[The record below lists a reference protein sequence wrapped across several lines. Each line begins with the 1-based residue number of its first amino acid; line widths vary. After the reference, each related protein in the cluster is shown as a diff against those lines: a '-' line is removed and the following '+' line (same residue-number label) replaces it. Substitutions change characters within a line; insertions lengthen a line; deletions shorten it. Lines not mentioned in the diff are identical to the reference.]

1 MVSEVMG
8 SCSSDGKHLAPR
20 VSRAGRWRALV
31 LIVVHV
37 AIALHIG
44 HYMAT
49 GRTVSPLEPSESMAF
64 TGDGL
69 VNAGVIFFALAIAS
83 TLVLGRWFCGWA
95 CHVVALQDLCRH
107 WMVKLGIRPR
117 HVDLG
122 VLKLVPWMAFVYMF
136 LMPLVLT
143 WLDGK
148 SFAISAVALTTDSFW
163 RTFPG
168 WEVALLTFFVCGFA
182 IVYLLGG
189 KAFCSYGCPYG
200 GIFGIADQ
208 LAPLRIRVTD
218 ACSQC
223 GHCTVACTSNVNVS
237 REVREYGMVVD
248 PGCMKCLDCV
258 QVCPKEAL
266 YVGWGA
272 PALFA
277 KARTALRER
286 SRSWIREILTLLFL
300 FGGYMALTLH
310 NGPSGALLNAPQW
323 KLAAILAAGSWLV
336 AFVFRPKSSARGD
349 YSPLEEIAL
358 GVLFLAAL
366 ISFRG
371 LHGWVPLLMAMG
383 VAAIAAWVALQGW
396 RLTARRDFSWRNWR
410 LKRDGGFTPAGAVFG
425 VLVLA
430 SVGGWAFAA
439 REQRAL
445 VHTFRTKETALIAC
459 SNGDFTRGL
468 GLLEELIADSPDDV
482 ELRIYAGQAC
492 LYLQQNERARGHL
505 EAAVRADPL
514 SAPAHRLLAAL
525 CDMEGK
531 GDEAARHRE
540 AAERGRDP

>member
-1 MVSEVMG
+1 MVSKVMG
-8 SCSSDGKHLAPR
+8 SCSSDGKHLTPR
-20 VSRAGRWRALV
+20 VSRAGRWRAIV
-31 LIVVHV
+31 LILVHV

-49 GRTVSPLEPSESMAF
+49 GKTVSPLEPSESMAF

-69 VNAGVIFFALAIAS
+69 INAGVIFFALTIAS

-107 WMVKLGIRPR
+107 WMVKIGIRPR

-136 LMPLVLT
+136 PMPLVLT

-148 SFAISAVALTTDSFW
+148 SFSISAVALTTDSFW

-258 QVCPKEAL
+258 QVCPKDAL

-272 PALFA
+272 PSLFA
-277 KARTALRER
+277 KARTALHER

-310 NGPSGALLNAPQW
+310 NGLSGALLNEPQW

-336 AFVFRPKSSARGD
+336 AFVFRPKSAARSD
-349 YSPLEEIAL
+349 HLPLEECAL

-383 VAAIAAWVALQGW
+383 VAAIAAWMAVQGC
-396 RLTARRDFSWRNWR
+396 RLIARRDFSWRNWR
-410 LKRDGGFTPAGAVFG
+410 LKREGFFTDAGAAFG

-430 SVGGWAFAA
+430 SVVGWAFAA
-439 REQRAL
+439 REQRTL
-445 VHTFRTKETALIAC
+445 VREFRTKEAALTAC

-468 GLLEELIADSPDDV
+468 GLLEELIAESPDDA
-482 ELRIYAGQAC
+482 ELLVYAGQAC

-505 EAAVRADPL
+505 EAAIRADPL

-525 CDMEGK
+525 ADMEGK
-531 GDEAARHRE
+531 ADEAARHRE